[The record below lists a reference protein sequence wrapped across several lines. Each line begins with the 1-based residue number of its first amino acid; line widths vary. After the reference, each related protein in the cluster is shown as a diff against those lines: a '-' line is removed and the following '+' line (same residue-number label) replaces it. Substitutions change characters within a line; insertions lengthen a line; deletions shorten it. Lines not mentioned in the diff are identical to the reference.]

1 MSAAREEQAP
11 PLRWDGKNKKRRA
24 VIDRPPETVK
34 KLTLQLTDTGQR
46 GSARGA
52 RPASQY
58 NNLPSKDLI
67 YQGF

>member
-1 MSAAREEQAP
+1 MSAVREEQAP
-11 PLRWDGKNKKRRA
+11 PLRWDGKNNKRRA
-24 VIDRPPETVK
+24 VDDRPPETVK

-46 GSARGA
+46 GGA